1 MGFILWLIG
10 TICAIWCVMDIFKKP
25 VGIVG
30 KLVMTIVVLATS
42 WFGLIFYYF
51 FARDK
56 VTTWFK

>member
-56 VTTWFK
+56 VITWFK